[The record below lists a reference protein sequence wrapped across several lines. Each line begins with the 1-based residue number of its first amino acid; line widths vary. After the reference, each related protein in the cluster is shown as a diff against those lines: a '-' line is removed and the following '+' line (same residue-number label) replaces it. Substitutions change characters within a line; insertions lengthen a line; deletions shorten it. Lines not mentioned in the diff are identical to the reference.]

1 MSGILQ
7 TLFQN
12 LRSFITGV
20 GFLVK
25 SDGGTSSVLYRVAS
39 NSANK
44 TYAVGIINTAST
56 TKLTVSRFTT
66 TGTADLNIALTG
78 PPAFAIANTDAF
90 AITVDSSGNIY
101 AFAGNGSASF
111 SNGIRSVGYSSS
123 GSILFQNNTTTNA
136 QIVRPVSSVIDASGN
151 NFVVLYLNT
160 SCCCISL
167 TSPAIIKYD
176 SSGAVIWGNYYSLSS
191 AGYSSRDV
199 AIDTSG
205 NIWSVGNSNFIR
217 TNSTGTATLFRTTST
232 LFYGIVID
240 SSNNI
245 YMTGTESFG
254 ANTILCNVSSAGV
267 INWQRK
273 LVIGTTRTPT
283 MAIDVD
289 SSGNIYYAAIGTNTS
304 APGYTVILK
313 YNSSGTLQWQ
323 RTLTVGTTS
332 STNTYAYDLKVVN
345 NNISIVGTANSGS
358 GIHGFV
364 FNAPTNG
371 ALTGTIVN
379 GGANYVYA
387 IGSGTESAGTIAG
400 LTTQANSTSSL
411 SASNTATTLTAESN
425 QLTNT
430 LTTF

>member
-12 LRSFITGV
+12 LRSFITGT

-25 SDGGTSSVLYRVAS
+25 SAGGTSSVLYRVAS
-39 NSANK
+39 DSANK
-44 TYAVGIINTAST
+44 TYAVGLIITAST

-78 PPAFAIANTDAF
+78 PPAFPIANTDAF
-90 AITVDSSGNIY
+90 AISVDSSGNIY
-101 AFAGNGSASF
+101 TYSGNGSAAF
-111 SNGIRSVGYSSS
+111 SSGIRSAKYNSS
-123 GSILFQNNTTTNA
+123 GTLQYQNNTTTNA
-136 QIVRPVSSVIDASGN
+136 TAGRPVSSAIDSSGN
-151 NFVVLYLNT
+151 TFVALYFNVT
-160 SCCCISL
+160 CCCIGL
-167 TSPAIIKYD
+167 FSPAIIKYD
-176 SSGAVIWGNYYSLSS
+176 SSGSVIWGNYYSLS
-191 AGYSSRDV
+191 AVGYDSSDI

-205 NIWSVGNSNFIR
+205 NIWSVGVNNFVRVNS
-217 TNSTGTATLFRTTST
+217 SGTATLFRTSST
-232 LFYGIVID
+232 LFSGIVID

-245 YMTGTESFG
+245 YMTGKESSG
-254 ANTILCNVSSAGV
+254 QNAILCNVSSAGV

-273 LVIGTTRTPT
+273 IVLGTTMAQQR
-283 MAIDVD
+283 AIDVD
-289 SSGNIYYAAIGTNTS
+289 SSGNVYYAAMVTTTGS
-304 APGYTVILK
+304 PGSTIILK

-332 STNTYAYDLKVVN
+332 STNTLAYDLKVVN
-345 NNISIVGTANSGS
+345 NNFSIVGTANSGS

-387 IGSGTESAGTIAG
+387 ISSGTESAGTIAT
-400 LTTQANSTSSL
+400 LTTQANSTTSV
-411 SASNTATTLTAESN
+411 SASNSTTTLTAEST